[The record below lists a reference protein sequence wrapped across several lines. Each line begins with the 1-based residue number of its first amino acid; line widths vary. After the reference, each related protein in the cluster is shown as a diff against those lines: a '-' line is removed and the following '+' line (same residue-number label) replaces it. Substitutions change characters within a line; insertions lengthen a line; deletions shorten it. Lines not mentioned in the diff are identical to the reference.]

1 MLAQEY
7 AAMARPA
14 TSSEAPSMPA
24 SMPAAMPAA
33 APATPARYDA
43 AFDAKYAPVLSR
55 RSPKSPASAG
65 ALSLKMRRH
74 LNQDLGM
81 LRK

>member
-1 MLAQEY
+1 MDGVT
-7 AAMARPA
+7 AARVVEF
-14 TSSEAPSMPA
+14 S
-24 SMPAAMPAA
+24 
-33 APATPARYDA
+33 
-43 AFDAKYAPVLSR
+43 FDLKYAPVLSR

-65 ALSLKMRRH
+65 ALSLKMRRR